1 MFSSCYLLSCRSYKT
16 CLEGT
21 QAFSKTLSLY
31 THQRKPYAPSSILF
45 LSMSIQILPA
55 SSQDAGDVARLV
67 ILGNAD
73 DPVFTRIVSHELNAT
88 PGQQAEQ
95 LRWRTERNR
104 SNMQR
109 RGAHWF
115 KAVDTSTSESV
126 GFAGVVAPQSE
137 ESKWDGKLSE
147 TMDEKWFGVYMRDVG
162 EKKEALVGG
171 REDVWCESCDSR

>member
-1 MFSSCYLLSCRSYKT
+1 
-16 CLEGT
+16 
-21 QAFSKTLSLY
+21 
-31 THQRKPYAPSSILF
+31 
-45 LSMSIQILPA
+45 MSIQILPA

-73 DPVFTRIVSHELNAT
+73 DPVFTRIVSHELN
-88 PGQQAEQ
+88 
-95 LRWRTERNR
+95 
-104 SNMQR
+104 
-109 RGAHWF
+109 WF